1 MNDREH
7 MGQDMLSHL
16 LRETTGDSQSAVST
30 PEIAN
35 SLYGFLFGA
44 SDNVSSSMASIIFH
58 LADLPDVYDQVLKGT
73 HERTITPNL
82 KSHFITKKL
91 FVLQTKL

>member
-16 LRETTGDSQSAVST
+16 LRETGGDGQPAVNA
-30 PEIAN
+30 PKIAKI
-35 SLYGFLFGA
+35 LFVFLFGA

-73 HERTITPNL
+73 YVHRY
-82 KSHFITKKL
+82 SHSKI
-91 FVLQTKL
+91 